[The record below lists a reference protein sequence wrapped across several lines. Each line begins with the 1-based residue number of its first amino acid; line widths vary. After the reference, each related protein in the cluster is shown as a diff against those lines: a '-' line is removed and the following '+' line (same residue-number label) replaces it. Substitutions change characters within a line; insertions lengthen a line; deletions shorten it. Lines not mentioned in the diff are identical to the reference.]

1 VSSAYLASLAVA
13 VTSLFAAR
21 FVSRGL
27 PLPEQAVTLRPS
39 EIVVAGVGLAVLV
52 PSLCCDVLPGRR
64 VSAPRLGRDQ

>member
-1 VSSAYLASLAVA
+1 MSSAYLASLAVA

-39 EIVVAGVGLAVLV
+39 EIVVAGVGLAVL
-52 PSLCCDVLPGRR
+52 SLHCAAMFFPGA
-64 VSAPRLGRDQ
+64 VSLLQLGRHQ